1 MSKVYIAQTAVVRGN
16 VSIGDGASIWF
27 GAVVRGDDNT
37 INIGSNTNIQDNC
50 VVHADPGDEVNIGD
64 NVTVGHGAIIHG
76 CTIGDNTLVGMGAII
91 LNNAMIG
98 NNCIIGAG
106 TLITEGK
113 IIPDNSLV
121 VGSPGVVKRQV
132 TEDELLKIQANA
144 IYYCEE
150 AQRVLSEEP

>member
-1 MSKVYIAQTAVVRGN
+1 
-16 VSIGDGASIWF
+16 
-27 GAVVRGDDNT
+27 
-37 INIGSNTNIQDNC
+37 
-50 VVHADPGDEVNIGD
+50 
-64 NVTVGHGAIIHG
+64 
-76 CTIGDNTLVGMGAII
+76 
-91 LNNAMIG
+91 MIG

-106 TLITEGK
+106 TLITEGT